1 MSVYQKIASLSPR
14 ATELLLALGAS
25 EKLLGAV
32 SQKSSRYP
40 LFATVPS
47 LGQVENVT
55 IEHLKSI
62 GTQAV
67 YLTPDVPVAENFIDE
82 LKSNG
87 IDVITF
93 DAGSIDEVEREIYRV
108 ARTVARST
116 QAEKLVTRMMYG
128 IDETRRRVK
137 DMEPIRTAFF
147 TGREPYTVAAGENII
162 TELLE
167 VNALSNVY
175 KDIAKKDAQV
185 DLSTLKLLDPQLILL
200 PDSPVSL
207 TDDDAFTMGQYT
219 EHALTVFVPGDMF
232 TPGVGMTM
240 LGDFYR
246 ELNEKMRRFT
256 GENLANRG
264 VPTYF

>member
-1 MSVYQKIASLSPR
+1 MPVYQKITSLSPHT
-14 ATELLLALGAS
+14 TELLLALGAA
-25 EKLLGAV
+25 EKMVGVAY
-32 SQKSSRYP
+32 QKSSRYP
-40 LFATVPS
+40 LFGTIPS
-47 LGQVENVT
+47 LGEVEN
-55 IEHLKSI
+55 ISIDSIKSI
-62 GTQAV
+62 GAQAI
-67 YLTPDVPVAENFIDE
+67 YTTPDVKLEDSFINDIQRE
-82 LKSNG
+82 G
-87 IDVITF
+87 IDIITF
-93 DAGSIDEVEREIYRV
+93 DARSIEETGDEIYRI

-128 IDETRRRVK
+128 IEETRRRVK

-147 TGREPYTVAAGENII
+147 TGNAPYTVAGRESII

-167 VNALSNVY
+167 INALDNVY
-175 KDIAKKDAQV
+175 KDIPKKDAQI

-200 PDSPVSL
+200 PDSPIVMN
-207 TDDDAFTMGQYT
+207 DDDAFTMGQYT

-232 TPGVGMTM
+232 TPGVGLTM
-240 LGDFYR
+240 LGEFYR